1 MYYSYTTT
9 NVMQKIKDY
18 DEKVREESPR
28 LVFTITHDN
37 NGLGESITIDRKD
50 LSIDKR
56 APPLSPYNV
65 PTSQILDELTIN

>member
-1 MYYSYTTT
+1 MKKS
-9 NVMQKIKDY
+9 
-18 DEKVREESPR
+18 ERKV